1 MWCEPLRGDT
11 FIVLRRDDAMQCD
24 TVSPITC
31 ENHFGVEPKRY
42 ESGHVGYEIS
52 TIENGGV
59 VPPSM
64 KLQWLKN
71 KMEEFNSPPTYLYH
85 LVDGVRGVSIL
96 SVAILAQV

>member
-1 MWCEPLRGDT
+1 MRCEPLRGDT

-24 TVSPITC
+24 TVSPITW
-31 ENHFGVEPKRY
+31 EPKRY

-52 TIENGGV
+52 TIENRGV
-59 VPPSM
+59 VPPTM

-71 KMEEFNSPPTYLYH
+71 KIEEFNSPPTYLYH